1 MTDQHRK
8 KLFSLFQD
16 KEESLIYLRG
26 AEVAYRYG
34 TDFEYPFRQE
44 SNFLYLTGITEPG
57 FHLVLDPQK
66 EEYLLFVPK
75 RDAMFAVW
83 NGVVRT
89 VDEYALTLKP
99 DQIFYD
105 EDLFGEISKR
115 NPETIHCLNVSQ
127 AAVIDDMGFQTET
140 GWLGD
145 ALAWCR
151 CQKTD
156 PELDLMRHASRVASG
171 AHVAAMKGLRPG
183 MFEYEMKALYEFEV
197 VRQGLVHHPYNGIHG
212 SGENSAILH
221 YTESARRID
230 EGDLYLIDAGA
241 ESGGYAADITRTY
254 PAGGRFS
261 GIQAAIYDTVLKAL
275 NDSIE
280 MVKPGVAMEDIHLGA
295 SRIILEGLKDTG
307 LVNGDTDTLMDKNI
321 FALFFPHG
329 LGHFLGLDTHDV
341 GGYPKGVKRIDRPGI
356 KYLRARRILEPR
368 MVLTIEPGIYFIP
381 ALLRPALEHPVQSQ
395 FLNREKLEKMF
406 YFGGIRIEDNLIVTE
421 SGHENMTKVPKSR
434 TQIEQIVGSS

>member
-8 KLFSLFQD
+8 KIVSLFRD
-16 KEESLIYLRG
+16 KGNALIYLKG
-26 AEVAYRYG
+26 ADVAYRYD

-44 SNFLYLTGITEPG
+44 SNFLYLTGIQEPG
-57 FHLVLDPQK
+57 FHLVLDPEK

-83 NGVVRT
+83 NGKVRSAE
-89 VDEYALTLKP
+89 DYALNLKP

-105 EDLFGEISKR
+105 EDLYGEISKR
-115 NPETIHCLNVSQ
+115 SPETIHCLNVSQ
-127 AAVIDDMGFQTET
+127 AAVVDDMGFQTET
-140 GWLGD
+140 GWLKD

-156 PELDLMRHASRVASG
+156 PELDMLRLASRVASE
-171 AHVAAMKGLRPG
+171 AHIAAMKGLKPG
-183 MFEYEMKALYEFEV
+183 MFEYEMKALYECEV
-197 VRQGLVHHPYNGIHG
+197 VRRGLVHHPYNGIHG

-241 ESGGYAADITRTY
+241 ESNGYAADITRTY

-261 GIQAAIYDTVLKAL
+261 GIQAAIYDTVLMAL
-275 NDSIE
+275 NNSIK
-280 MVKPGVAMEDIHLGA
+280 MVKPGVAMEDIHLAA
-295 SRIILEGLKDTG
+295 SRTILEGLKDTG
-307 LVNGDTDTLMDKNI
+307 LVTGDINTLMEKNI

-356 KYLRARRILEPR
+356 RYLRARRILEPR

-381 ALLRPALEHPVQSQ
+381 ALLRPALEHHEQSQ

-421 SGHENMTKVPKSR
+421 TGHENMTNVPKSR
-434 TQIEQIVGSS
+434 TQIEEILG